1 MFNIYKNIID
11 RDTVDVHADYRVYAT
26 ELIKFI
32 SVIITTRVKNDIAR
46 KKLNEKYSC
55 KQIFRMLSKYKKAR
69 TEENGQ
75 WDDVTKLKYIE
86 ELTKT
91 LDVWGLK
98 YGFLYSF
105 TMFCIGCK
113 IWYSLLNFTKGEIL
127 IRLK

>member
-11 RDTVDVHADYRVYAT
+11 RDTVDVHTDYRVYAT
-26 ELIKFI
+26 ELIKFL

-46 KKLNEKYSC
+46 KKLNEKYFC

-98 YGFLYSF
+98 YGFLY
-105 TMFCIGCK
+105 
-113 IWYSLLNFTKGEIL
+113 
-127 IRLK
+127 